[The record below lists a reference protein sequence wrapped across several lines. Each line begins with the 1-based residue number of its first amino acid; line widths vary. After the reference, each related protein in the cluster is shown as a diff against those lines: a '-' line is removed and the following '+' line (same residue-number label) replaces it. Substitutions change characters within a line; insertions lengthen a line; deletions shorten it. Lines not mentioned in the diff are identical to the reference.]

1 LNIVTI
7 NLLFRKVRRK
17 HLKSARV
24 NSKTDM
30 KTDLNTVPE
39 FYRGYIQSVLDD
51 DYLDLLSNV
60 FADAI
65 AILSNIPEEKANY
78 AYAED
83 KWTIKDILQHI
94 IDSERIFTYRM
105 VAISRGEKQAILGY
119 DHNDYVACAKSKNR
133 SFASLLK
140 EYKNLH
146 LSTNDLIASFSTEML
161 QMAGNANGTSI
172 KVIDLIY
179 INGGHQKH
187 HIKVLKE
194 RYL

>member
-1 LNIVTI
+1 
-7 NLLFRKVRRK
+7 
-17 HLKSARV
+17 
-24 NSKTDM
+24 M
-30 KTDLNTVPE
+30 KPDLNTIPE

-60 FADAI
+60 YADAI
-65 AILSNIPEEKANY
+65 TILNDIPEEMANF
-78 AYAED
+78 AYAEG
-83 KWTIKDILQHI
+83 KWTINDILQHI

-119 DHNDYVACAKSKNR
+119 DHDDYVVCAKAKNR

-146 LSTNDLIASFSTEML
+146 QSTNDLIASFSTEML
-161 QMAGNANGTSI
+161 QMAGNANGNMI

-179 INGGHQKH
+179 INAGHQKH
-187 HIKVLKE
+187 QIHVLKE

>member
-1 LNIVTI
+1 
-7 NLLFRKVRRK
+7 
-17 HLKSARV
+17 
-24 NSKTDM
+24 M
-30 KTDLNTVPE
+30 KPDLNTIPE
-39 FYRGYIQSVLDD
+39 FYRGYIQSVLDN

-60 FADAI
+60 YADAI
-65 AILSNIPEEKANY
+65 TILNDIPEEKLNF
-78 AYAED
+78 AYAEG

-119 DHNDYVACAKSKNR
+119 DHNDYVVCAKAKNR

-161 QMAGNANGTSI
+161 QMTGNANGSNI

-179 INGGHQKH
+179 INAGHQKH
-187 HIKVLKE
+187 HFKILKE

>member
-1 LNIVTI
+1 
-7 NLLFRKVRRK
+7 
-17 HLKSARV
+17 
-24 NSKTDM
+24 M
-30 KTDLNTVPE
+30 KPDLNTIPE
-39 FYRGYIQSVLDD
+39 FYRGYIQSMLDAN
-51 DYLDLLSNV
+51 YLDLLGNV
-60 FADAI
+60 YADAI
-65 AILSNIPEEKANY
+65 TILIDISEEKANY
-78 AYAED
+78 AYAEG

-119 DHNDYVACAKSKNR
+119 DHDDYVVCAKAKNR

-146 LSTNDLIASFSTEML
+146 QSTNDFIASFSTEML
-161 QMAGNANGTSI
+161 QMAGNANGNMI

-179 INGGHQKH
+179 INAGHQKH
-187 HIKVLKE
+187 HIHVLKE

>member
-1 LNIVTI
+1 
-7 NLLFRKVRRK
+7 
-17 HLKSARV
+17 
-24 NSKTDM
+24 M
-30 KTDLNTVPE
+30 KPDLNTIPE
-39 FYRGYIQSVLDD
+39 FYRGYIQSVLDG

-60 FADAI
+60 YADAI
-65 AILSNIPEEKANY
+65 TILNGIPEENANF
-78 AYAED
+78 AYAEG

-119 DHNDYVACAKSKNR
+119 DHNDYVVCAKAKNR
-133 SFASLLK
+133 SFESLLK

-146 LSTNDLIASFSTEML
+146 LSTNDLIASFSNVML
-161 QMAGNANGTSI
+161 QMQGNANGNNI

-179 INGGHQKH
+179 INAGHQKH
-187 HIKVLKE
+187 HIKILKE

>member
-1 LNIVTI
+1 
-7 NLLFRKVRRK
+7 
-17 HLKSARV
+17 
-24 NSKTDM
+24 M
-30 KTDLNTVPE
+30 KPDLNTIPE
-39 FYRGYIQSVLDD
+39 FYRDYVQSMLDA
-51 DYLDLLSNV
+51 DYLDLLDYV
-60 FADAI
+60 YADAV
-65 AILSNIPEEKANY
+65 AILNNIREEKANY
-78 AYAED
+78 AYAEG

-105 VAISRGEKQAILGY
+105 VAISRREKQAILGY
-119 DHNDYVACAKSKNR
+119 DHNDYVACAKAKNR

-161 QMAGNANGTSI
+161 QMAGNANGNMI

-179 INGGHQKH
+179 INAGHQKH
-187 HIKVLKE
+187 HIKILKE

>member
-1 LNIVTI
+1 
-7 NLLFRKVRRK
+7 
-17 HLKSARV
+17 
-24 NSKTDM
+24 M
-30 KTDLNTVPE
+30 KPDLNTIPE
-39 FYRGYIQSVLDD
+39 FYRGYIQSVLDA
-51 DYLDLLSNV
+51 DYLDLLGNV
-60 FADAI
+60 YADAI
-65 AILSNIPEEKANY
+65 TILDDISEKKANY
-78 AYAED
+78 AYAEG

-119 DHNDYVACAKSKNR
+119 DHNDYVVCAKAKNR

-146 LSTNDLIASFSTEML
+146 QSTNDLITSFSNEML
-161 QMAGNANGTSI
+161 QMTGNANGSNI

-187 HIKVLKE
+187 HINILKE

>member
-1 LNIVTI
+1 
-7 NLLFRKVRRK
+7 
-17 HLKSARV
+17 
-24 NSKTDM
+24 M
-30 KTDLNTVPE
+30 KPDLNTIPE

-60 FADAI
+60 YADAI
-65 AILSNIPEEKANY
+65 TILNDITEEKANF
-78 AYAED
+78 AYAEG

-119 DHNDYVACAKSKNR
+119 DHNDYVVCAKAKNR

-146 LSTNDLIASFSTEML
+146 LSTNDLIASFSNEML
-161 QMAGNANGTSI
+161 QMKGNANGSNI

-179 INGGHQKH
+179 INAGHQKH
-187 HIKVLKE
+187 HINILKE

>member
-1 LNIVTI
+1 
-7 NLLFRKVRRK
+7 
-17 HLKSARV
+17 
-24 NSKTDM
+24 M
-30 KTDLNTVPE
+30 KPDLNTIPE

-60 FADAI
+60 YADAI
-65 AILSNIPEEKANY
+65 TILNDIPEEKANF
-78 AYAED
+78 AYAEG

-119 DHNDYVACAKSKNR
+119 DHNDYVVCAKAKNR

-146 LSTNDLIASFSTEML
+146 LSTNDLIASFSNEML
-161 QMAGNANGTSI
+161 QMTGNANGSNI

-179 INGGHQKH
+179 INAGHQKH
-187 HIKVLKE
+187 HINILKE

>member
-1 LNIVTI
+1 
-7 NLLFRKVRRK
+7 
-17 HLKSARV
+17 
-24 NSKTDM
+24 M
-30 KTDLNTVPE
+30 KPDLNTIPE
-39 FYRGYIQSVLDD
+39 FYRGYIQSMLDAN
-51 DYLDLLSNV
+51 YLDLLGNV
-60 FADAI
+60 YADAI
-65 AILSNIPEEKANY
+65 TILIDISEEKANY
-78 AYAED
+78 AYAEG

-119 DHNDYVACAKSKNR
+119 DPDDYVVCAKAKNR

-146 LSTNDLIASFSTEML
+146 QSTNDFIASFSTEML
-161 QMAGNANGTSI
+161 QMAGNANGNMI

-179 INGGHQKH
+179 INAGHQKH
-187 HIKVLKE
+187 HIHVLKE

>member
-1 LNIVTI
+1 MKPNLNAI
-7 NLLFRKVRRK
+7 
-17 HLKSARV
+17 
-24 NSKTDM
+24 
-30 KTDLNTVPE
+30 PE
-39 FYRGYIQSVLDD
+39 FYREYIQSVLDA
-51 DYLDLLSNV
+51 DYLDLLSHV

-65 AILSNIPEEKANY
+65 AILTTIPEEKANY
-78 AYAED
+78 AYAEG

-119 DHNDYVACAKSKNR
+119 DHNDYVACAKAKNR
-133 SFASLLK
+133 SFNSLLK

-146 LSTNDLIASFSTEML
+146 QSTNDLIASFSTEML
-161 QMAGNANGTSI
+161 QMAGNANGNMI

-179 INGGHQKH
+179 INAGHQKH
-187 HIKVLKE
+187 HIHVLKE

>member
-1 LNIVTI
+1 MKPDINRVT
-7 NLLFRKVRRK
+7 
-17 HLKSARV
+17 
-24 NSKTDM
+24 
-30 KTDLNTVPE
+30 E
-39 FYRGYIQSVLDD
+39 FYRDYIQSVLDD
-51 DYLDLLSNV
+51 DYLDLLSKV

-65 AILSNIPEEKANY
+65 AIFNDVSEEKANY
-78 AYAED
+78 AYQKG

-94 IDSERIFTYRM
+94 IDSERIFSFRM

-119 DHNDYVACAKSKNR
+119 DHNDYVACAKAKNR
-133 SFASLLK
+133 SFDSLLK

-146 LSTNDLIASFSTEML
+146 QSTNDLIASFSTEML
-161 QMAGNANGTSI
+161 QMAGNANGSSI

-187 HIKVLKE
+187 HINVLKE

>member
-1 LNIVTI
+1 
-7 NLLFRKVRRK
+7 
-17 HLKSARV
+17 
-24 NSKTDM
+24 M
-30 KTDLNTVPE
+30 KPDLNTIPE
-39 FYRGYIQSVLDD
+39 FYRGYIQSMLDAN
-51 DYLDLLSNV
+51 YLDLLGNV
-60 FADAI
+60 YADAI
-65 AILSNIPEEKANY
+65 TILIDISEEKANY
-78 AYAED
+78 AYAEG

-119 DHNDYVACAKSKNR
+119 DHDDYVVCAKAKNR

-146 LSTNDLIASFSTEML
+146 HSTNDLIASFSTEML
-161 QMAGNANGTSI
+161 QMTGNANGSNI

-187 HIKVLKE
+187 HIKILKE

>member
-1 LNIVTI
+1 
-7 NLLFRKVRRK
+7 
-17 HLKSARV
+17 
-24 NSKTDM
+24 M
-30 KTDLNTVPE
+30 KPDLNTIPE

-60 FADAI
+60 YADAI
-65 AILSNIPEEKANY
+65 TILNDIPEEKANF
-78 AYAED
+78 AYAEG

-119 DHNDYVACAKSKNR
+119 DHNDYVVCAKAKNR

-146 LSTNDLIASFSTEML
+146 LSTNDLIASFSNEML
-161 QMAGNANGTSI
+161 QMKGNANGSNI

-179 INGGHQKH
+179 INAGHQKH
-187 HIKVLKE
+187 HINILKE

>member
-1 LNIVTI
+1 
-7 NLLFRKVRRK
+7 
-17 HLKSARV
+17 
-24 NSKTDM
+24 M
-30 KTDLNTVPE
+30 KPDLNRIPE
-39 FYRGYIQSVLDD
+39 FYRGYIESVLDD

-60 FADAI
+60 YADAI
-65 AILSNIPEEKANY
+65 TILNDIPKEKANF
-78 AYAED
+78 AYAEG
-83 KWTIKDILQHI
+83 KWTINDILQHI

-105 VAISRGEKQAILGY
+105 VAISRGEKQAISGY
-119 DHNDYVACAKSKNR
+119 DHNDYVSCAKAKNR

-146 LSTNDLIASFSTEML
+146 QSTNDLIASFSNEML
-161 QMAGNANGTSI
+161 QMTGNANGSNI

-187 HIKVLKE
+187 HFKILKE

>member
-1 LNIVTI
+1 
-7 NLLFRKVRRK
+7 
-17 HLKSARV
+17 
-24 NSKTDM
+24 M
-30 KTDLNTVPE
+30 KPDLNTIPE
-39 FYRGYIQSVLDD
+39 FYRGYIQSMLDAN
-51 DYLDLLSNV
+51 YLDLLGNV
-60 FADAI
+60 YADAI
-65 AILSNIPEEKANY
+65 TILIDISEEKANY
-78 AYAED
+78 AYAEG

-119 DHNDYVACAKSKNR
+119 DHDDYVVCAKAKNR

-146 LSTNDLIASFSTEML
+146 QSTNDLIASFSTEML
-161 QMAGNANGTSI
+161 QMAGNANGNMI

-179 INGGHQKH
+179 INAGHQKH
-187 HIKVLKE
+187 HIHVLKE

>member
-1 LNIVTI
+1 
-7 NLLFRKVRRK
+7 
-17 HLKSARV
+17 
-24 NSKTDM
+24 M
-30 KTDLNTVPE
+30 KPDLNTIPE

-60 FADAI
+60 YADAI
-65 AILSNIPEEKANY
+65 TILNDIPEEMANF
-78 AYAED
+78 AYAEG
-83 KWTIKDILQHI
+83 KWTINDILQHI

-105 VAISRGEKQAILGY
+105 VAISRGEKQALLGY
-119 DHNDYVACAKSKNR
+119 DHDDYVVCAKAKNR

-146 LSTNDLIASFSTEML
+146 QSTNDLIASFSTEML
-161 QMAGNANGTSI
+161 QMAGNANGNMI

-179 INGGHQKH
+179 INAGHQKH
-187 HIKVLKE
+187 HIHVLKE